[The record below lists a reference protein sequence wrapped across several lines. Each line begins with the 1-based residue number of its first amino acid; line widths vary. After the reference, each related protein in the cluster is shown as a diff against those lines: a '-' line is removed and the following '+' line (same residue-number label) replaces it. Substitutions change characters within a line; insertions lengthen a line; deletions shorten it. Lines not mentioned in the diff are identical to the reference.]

1 MKAKISLGSGGIKGL
16 ILKHVEKA
24 VVAFAVLFFIFL
36 VWGASKLGGD
46 FDLQP
51 DELQTAS
58 VEADKMIREPKKGPS
73 PEVPPWEEIAKG
85 IKEPIPAGP
94 YGVGKTWMHRLFPGA
109 TLRGE
114 PAVYPVEK
122 LRASTGFGGISV
134 SGSGALTGGSGGSGG
149 AMAGEMGGYG
159 MEAGMDG
166 GYGGGGLGG
175 NTEGRRWVIV
185 TGLLPYKKQWGEY
198 GNTFRNAE
206 VKLPQRDVPAYILYD
221 VERAQ
226 VVPGEEPKEED
237 WKLLKFY
244 TEFQER
250 KWAGGQP
257 EIVSQRFIHRSA
269 SMIPMAYPLPPMVS
283 KSFGPEIAHE
293 PEIPLYYEV
302 ERVVEKVEID
312 WDSLSP
318 AELIEA
324 KKKYGGRMG
333 TGGYGGMGGSG
344 EGYGS
349 GYEQDYGASGM
360 DGYGA
365 EMGMGSGYG
374 EEMGGGMGSGGYG
387 GEMGAGYGAMAGPRR
402 EIPEYQLFRFFDFSA
417 KPGRYYQ
424 YRVRMHLANPN
435 HELPP
440 QNLQDEKLSEE
451 ATLITEW
458 SAPTKVVNVPLDSR
472 VLAGPVSVSANVNV
486 PPKAE
491 LGVVDFNA
499 DNGVEVAEKFP
510 VARGQLL
517 NYLGVEVKE
526 EKPAASLGGY
536 GAEMGGY
543 GSEAGGSGMGGYGE
557 EMGGYG
563 PPKKK
568 ARRGR
573 EPKEEPETVDY
584 VTEMLVLDF
593 LGGALL
599 PGSDRNMK
607 EPGRI
612 LMMDPAGNLI
622 VQQEL
627 TDQEEYVEF
636 FPPEVKKKKVEAEG
650 GYGEEMGGYGS
661 MMMEGGEM

>member
-58 VEADKMIREPKKGPS
+58 VEADKAIREPKKGP
-73 PEVPPWEEIAKG
+73 PEEVPPWSDIADG
-85 IKEPIPAGP
+85 IKMPIPADP

-114 PAVYPVEK
+114 PEVFPVEK
-122 LRASTGFGGISV
+122 LRAATGFGGISV
-134 SGSGALTGGSGGSGG
+134 SGAGSLTGGSGGS
-149 AMAGEMGGYG
+149 MPGEMGGYG
-159 MEAGMDG
+159 MEGGMDG

-175 NTEGRRWVIV
+175 NTEGRRWVLV
-185 TGLLPYKKQWGEY
+185 TGLLPYKKQWTEY
-198 GNTFRNAE
+198 GNVFRNAE
-206 VKLPQRDVPAYILYD
+206 VKFPQRDVPAYILYD
-221 VERAQ
+221 VQRAQ
-226 VVPGEEPKEED
+226 VVPGVEPQEDD
-237 WKLLKFY
+237 WKTLKFI

-257 EIVSQRFIHRSA
+257 EIVSPKFIHRSA
-269 SMIPMAYPLPPMVS
+269 AIVPMAYPLPPMVN

-312 WDSLSP
+312 WDSLTP
-318 AELIEA
+318 EELIEA

-333 TGGYGGMGGSG
+333 AAGYGGMGSG
-344 EGYGS
+344 EGYGT
-349 GYEQDYGASGM
+349 YEQDYGGGM
-360 DGYGA
+360 EGYGA

-374 EEMGGGMGSGGYG
+374 EEMGAGYGGGMGSGGYG
-387 GEMGAGYGAMAGPRR
+387 AEMGAGYGAMTGPRR

-424 YRVRMHLANPN
+424 YRVRLHLSNPN

-440 QNLQDEKLSEE
+440 QNLEDEKLSEQ

-458 SAPTKVVNVPLDSR
+458 SAPTKVINMPLDSR

-491 LGVVDFNA
+491 LGTVFFDA
-499 DNGVEVAEKFP
+499 EDGEEVAEKFT
-510 VARGQLL
+510 VTRGQLL
-517 NYLGVEVKE
+517 NYLGVEVEE
-526 EKPAASLGGY
+526 EKPATGLGGY
-536 GAEMGGY
+536 GE
-543 GSEAGGSGMGGYGE
+543 EMGGYGE

-563 PPKKK
+563 SEMGGYGSEMGGSSTT
-568 ARRGR
+568 RRR
-573 EPKEEPETVDY
+573 DRRRQEPQEEPEKIDY
-584 VTEMLVLDF
+584 VTEMLALDF
-593 LGGALL
+593 LGGSLL

-612 LMMDPAGNLI
+612 LLMDPAGNLI
-622 VQQEL
+622 LQEEL
-627 TDQEEYVEF
+627 ADQEQYVEF
-636 FPPEVKKKKVEAEG
+636 FPPEVKKKKTPEP

-661 MMMEGGEM
+661 MMMEGEM